1 VKILDYLGVT
11 KTQFQTDYIET
22 RLIDVASH
30 PTFPLEMLTYG
41 REAVH
46 TNNWDSVIRKCRGI
60 IYSTETEEIIARP
73 FEKFFNLKT
82 ANMPETDPSQWASG
96 PAMAD
101 DWESTAP
108 EVWEKMDGFLCTMYA
123 YNGKQYIASKGSF
136 DSVHAKWATA
146 WYQANVKGEWPKGH
160 TPVFEGICSST
171 RIVVDYEKFEGLVL
185 LALVKNETGE
195 ELNRQD
201 TVTWAAMNRV
211 GTPSVYP
218 FTWQEARMMSL
229 DTEIAN
235 FEGYVLVWR
244 RPGQTPFRLK
254 VKYIDYLRL
263 HRMVSGVS
271 AKAIYRGL
279 SDPAYKGEL
288 NEWIQDSTPWFSK
301 FVAKWVRS
309 LQGRHDE
316 LAGKAYGT
324 FHTCQQVMKVLH
336 KEDFPLRKEWAEMFS
351 RSENAEVRAV
361 MFALLDGKD
370 PEPIIWKLVK
380 PLIKSSQPMIHG
392 KDLL

>member
-1 VKILDYLGVT
+1 MKIWQYLNLTPEKFRTDYL
-11 KTQFQTDYIET
+11 ET
-22 RLIDVASH
+22 RLVDVATH
-30 PTFPLEMLTYG
+30 PQFSLQMLTYG

-60 IYSTETEEIIARP
+60 IFDIETDDIVARP
-73 FEKFFNLKT
+73 FEKFMNLGT
-82 ANMPETDPSQWASG
+82 ANMPETDPTR
-96 PAMAD
+96 
-101 DWESTAP
+101 WEFDSNQTGKEPP
-108 EVWEKMDGFLCTMYA
+108 EVWEKMDGFLCTA
-123 YNGKQYIASKGSF
+123 YTYNEKTYIASKGSF

-146 WYQANVKGEWPKGH
+146 WYQANVKGLWPEGY

-185 LALVKNETGE
+185 LALVNIETGE
-195 ELNRQD
+195 ELSNIR
-201 TVTWAAMNRV
+201 TLTYALKN
-211 GTPSVYP
+211 GTIQPRRYQFS
-218 FTWQEARMMSL
+218 WQEASKKSL
-229 DTEIAN
+229 DTEVAN

-244 RPGQTPFRLK
+244 RAGQTPFRLK

-288 NEWIQDSTPWFSK
+288 REWIDDSTPWFSK
-301 FVAKWVRS
+301 FVSKWVRS

-324 FHTCQQVMKVLH
+324 FNTCKQVMKVLH

-351 RSENAEVRAV
+351 RPENAEVKAV